1 MIAVYTCTCKKC
13 GLGYV
18 FKMGRRL
25 LIVDDEPDMLDFL
38 DRVFRRE
45 YEVLRAQSVEE
56 ALTLF
61 ARGPLDVI
69 VTDRRMPRRSGLEL
83 LELAYQQQPQ
93 AVRVLLTGYADSLVD
108 EKVEQWKL
116 VDAWVSKPI
125 DSASLKE
132 AIALA
137 IQKRTAALAAVT
149 AAPKPAKPVK

>member
-1 MIAVYTCTCKKC
+1 
-13 GLGYV
+13 
-18 FKMGRRL
+18 MGRRL

-56 ALTLF
+56 AVTLF
-61 ARGPLDVI
+61 AKGPLDVI

-83 LELAYQQQPQ
+83 LELAFAQQPQ

-137 IQKRTAALAAVT
+137 VQKRLAA
-149 AAPKPAKPVK
+149 AVKK

>member
-13 GLGYV
+13 GLRYV
-18 FKMGRRL
+18 SEMGRRL

-56 ALTLF
+56 AVTLF

-137 IQKRTAALAAVT
+137 IQKRSAALAAL
-149 AAPKPAKPVK
+149 AAKPTKPVK

>member
-1 MIAVYTCTCKKC
+1 MA
-13 GLGYV
+13 
-18 FKMGRRL
+18 RRL

-56 ALTLF
+56 ALVRLDG
-61 ARGPLDVI
+61 GPLDVI

-83 LELAYQQQPQ
+83 LEIASQRQPQ

-108 EKVEQWKL
+108 EKVAQWRL

-125 DSASLKE
+125 DSAALKQSIAAAIEKRSLGRK
-132 AIALA
+132 
-137 IQKRTAALAAVT
+137 
-149 AAPKPAKPVK
+149 

>member
-1 MIAVYTCTCKKC
+1 MNAVCTCTCKKC
-13 GLGYV
+13 GLRYDSV
-18 FKMGRRL
+18 MGRRL

-83 LELAYQQQPQ
+83 LELAFAQQPQ

-137 IQKRTAALAAVT
+137 IQKRTAALAAANV
-149 AAPKPAKPVK
+149 PKSPKPVK

>member
-1 MIAVYTCTCKKC
+1 MNPLSTCTCKKC
-13 GLGYV
+13 GLGYA
-18 FKMGRRL
+18 FAMGRRL

-38 DRVFRRE
+38 DRVFRRD

-56 ALTLF
+56 AVALF